1 MLIVQTF
8 AHAATVLP
16 PRETL
21 ALSTKATSA
30 QVAIKGIGLIIAPV
44 SYVLPVRRLVLG
56 VLNALIVTMGL
67 TKINQGSLLVNPRLS
82 ATLLC
87 NRVLLVE
94 SQTDYPHQL
103 MPEIAQQ

>member
-1 MLIVQTF
+1 MLMQTF
-8 AHAATVLP
+8 AHAATALP

-21 ALSTKATSA
+21 ALSTTATIA
-30 QVAIKGIGLIIAPV
+30 QVAIQDTGSIIAFAT
-44 SYVLPVRRLVLG
+44 YVLPVRRLVLG